1 MEVRNFRC
9 KGYYVDAEGKN
20 EQKIQE
26 YVRNQMEEENMHEQI
41 RMKE

>member
-1 MEVRNFRC
+1 MEGRSFRC
-9 KGYYVDAEGKN
+9 KGYYVDEEGKN